1 MTVLPNP
8 AIPTPDK
15 IRQQF
20 AAGIRWPEGASPM
33 TRPMIVTVCKK
44 CAALWICEDTY
55 KMYDFIVQHATQYG
69 CQGVMLGNE
78 LGSELEKILRAL
90 ETAE

>member
-20 AAGIRWPEGASPM
+20 AAGIRWPEGANM
-33 TRPMIVTVCKK
+33 GRPMIVTVCKK
-44 CAALWICEDTY
+44 CAALWISEDTY
-55 KMYDFIVQHATQYG
+55 KMWDFIVQHVTMYG
-69 CQGVMLGNE
+69 CQGAMLGNE

-90 ETAE
+90 EIAE